1 MATPHDRLR
10 DLGIELPSAP
20 PPAANY
26 VPTRSVPIGEGRS
39 LVYVA
44 GQIPRKPDGGMYTGR
59 VPSQV
64 SVEEARAAAR
74 ACGVA
79 ILAQLEA
86 AGGLD
91 RVEQIAQVIGFVNC
105 EAGFGTGFVEHYR
118 NGVWSILRVPVPP
131 SSQLAAVDARAGNDV
146 WVVGNHR
153 PDADHQYNL
162 VLHFGGAVR
171 KFRAKL
177 FLQ

>member
-1 MATPHDRLR
+1 VASPHDRLR
-10 DLGIELPSAP
+10 ALGIELPAAP

-44 GQIPRKPDGGMYTGR
+44 GQIPRKADGGMYTGR

-64 SVEEARAAAR
+64 SIEEAKSAAR

-86 AGGLD
+86 AGGLE

-105 EAGFGTGFVEHYR
+105 EAGFGEQPEVVNGCSDLLVEVLGDAGRHTR
-118 NGVWSILRVPVPP
+118 
-131 SSQLAAVDARAGNDV
+131 AAVGANALPRDV
-146 WVVGNHR
+146 TVEI
-153 PDADHQYNL
+153 A
-162 VLHFGGAVR
+162 AVAIL
-171 KFRAKL
+171 KT
-177 FLQ
+177 

>member
-1 MATPHDRLR
+1 MSTPYERLR
-10 DLGIELPSAP
+10 ALGIELPAAP

-26 VPTRSVPIGEGRS
+26 VPTRKVPITAGRV

-44 GQIPRKPDGGMYTGR
+44 GQIPRQPDGALYTGR

-64 SVEEARAAAR
+64 SIDEARTAAR

-105 EAGFGTGFVEHYR
+105 DDDFGEQPEVVNGCSDLLVEVLGEAGRHTR
-118 NGVWSILRVPVPP
+118 
-131 SSQLAAVDARAGNDV
+131 AAVGTNSLPRGVTVEIAAV
-146 WVVGNHR
+146 
-153 PDADHQYNL
+153 A
-162 VLHFGGAVR
+162 VLGT
-171 KFRAKL
+171 
-177 FLQ
+177 

>member
-1 MATPHDRLR
+1 VSTPYERLR
-10 DLGIELPSAP
+10 ALGIELPAAP

-26 VPTRSVPIGEGRS
+26 VPTRKVPITDGRT

-44 GQIPRKPDGGMYTGR
+44 GQIPRQPDGALYTGR

-64 SVEEARAAAR
+64 SIDEARTAAR

-105 EAGFGTGFVEHYR
+105 DDDFGEQPEVVNGCSDLLVEVLGEAGRHTR
-118 NGVWSILRVPVPP
+118 
-131 SSQLAAVDARAGNDV
+131 AAVGTNSLPRGVTVEIAAV
-146 WVVGNHR
+146 
-153 PDADHQYNL
+153 A
-162 VLHFGGAVR
+162 VLGT
-171 KFRAKL
+171 
-177 FLQ
+177 

>member
-1 MATPHDRLR
+1 VSTPYERLR
-10 DLGIELPSAP
+10 ALGIELPAAP

-26 VPTRSVPIGEGRS
+26 VPTRKVPITAGRV

-44 GQIPRKPDGGMYTGR
+44 GQIPRQPDGALYTGR

-64 SVEEARAAAR
+64 SIDEARTAAR

-105 EAGFGTGFVEHYR
+105 DDDFGEQPEVVNGCSDLLVEVLGEAGRHTR
-118 NGVWSILRVPVPP
+118 
-131 SSQLAAVDARAGNDV
+131 AAVGTNSLPRGVTVEIAAV
-146 WVVGNHR
+146 
-153 PDADHQYNL
+153 A
-162 VLHFGGAVR
+162 VLGT
-171 KFRAKL
+171 
-177 FLQ
+177 

>member
-1 MATPHDRLR
+1 MSTPYERLR
-10 DLGIELPSAP
+10 ALGIELPAAP

-26 VPTRSVPIGEGRS
+26 VPTRKVPITDGRV

-44 GQIPRKPDGGMYTGR
+44 GQIPRQPDGALYTGR

-64 SVEEARAAAR
+64 SIDEARTAAR

-105 EAGFGTGFVEHYR
+105 DDDFGEQPEVVNGCSDLLVEVLGEAGRHTR
-118 NGVWSILRVPVPP
+118 
-131 SSQLAAVDARAGNDV
+131 AAVGTNSLPRGVTVEIAAV
-146 WVVGNHR
+146 
-153 PDADHQYNL
+153 A
-162 VLHFGGAVR
+162 VLGT
-171 KFRAKL
+171 
-177 FLQ
+177 

>member
-1 MATPHDRLR
+1 VATPHDRLR
-10 DLGIELPSAP
+10 ALGIELPAAP

-26 VPTRSVPIGEGRS
+26 VPTRTVPIADGRA

-44 GQIPRKPDGGMYTGR
+44 GQIPRKADGTLYTGR

-64 SVEEARAAAR
+64 SVEEAKAAAR

-91 RVEQIAQVIGFVNC
+91 RVEQVAQVIGFVNC
-105 EAGFGTGFVEHYR
+105 EAGFGEQPEVVNGCSDLLVEVLGEAGRHTR
-118 NGVWSILRVPVPP
+118 
-131 SSQLAAVDARAGNDV
+131 AAVGANALPRDV
-146 WVVGNHR
+146 TVEI
-153 PDADHQYNL
+153 A
-162 VLHFGGAVR
+162 AVAIL
-171 KFRAKL
+171 KT
-177 FLQ
+177 